1 MGLID
6 KRVHI
11 KPVEYPIFEEYVD
24 ATQRSYWTVDEYNLT
39 TDVADYNTNVN
50 EVERSAIKNCML
62 AISQVEVAVK
72 SFFMRLPDWFP
83 KPELANA
90 AATFA
95 ESEVRHQRA
104 YSHLLE
110 LLGLNKE
117 FEKIYEIPAINDRM
131 KFLEKYVASPHM
143 GNYKKFMK
151 SLAIFSIFT
160 EHVSLF
166 SQFLILTSFNYERN
180 LFKGTATIISST
192 RAEEDLHGKFIIDVL
207 KILREEN
214 PEWFDDDFYATIY
227 EACRKAFR
235 AEQKMLD
242 WIFEAGE
249 LDFLPREVIEDFI
262 RDRFNTDLKEL
273 GMDPI
278 FEVDQNNLDKVEWF
292 RVSHIGTEKVDFF
305 ATRPTTYSLRNKSIT
320 ADDLF

>member
-11 KPVEYPIFEEYVD
+11 KPVEYPIFMEYVD
-24 ATQRSYWTVDEYNLT
+24 ATQRSYWTFDEYSYT
-39 TDVADYNTNVN
+39 TDVSDFKNNVTD
-50 EVERSAIKNCML
+50 VERNAIKNCML

-83 KPELANA
+83 VPELSSA
-90 AATFA
+90 AAVFA
-95 ESEVRHQRA
+95 ESEVRHERA
-104 YSHLLE
+104 YSNLLE

-117 FEKIYEIPAINDRM
+117 FERIYEIPAINDRM

-151 SLAIFSIFT
+151 SMAVFSIFT

-180 LFKGTATIISST
+180 LFKGMANVISAT
-192 RAEEDLHGKFIIDVL
+192 RAEEDLHGKFIIDTL

-214 PEWFDDDFYATIY
+214 PEWFDDDFYETIN
-227 EACRKAFR
+227 EACMKAYK

-249 LDFLPREVIEDFI
+249 LDFLPRDVIEDFI
-262 RDRFNTDLKEL
+262 KERFNMDLQEL
-273 GMDPI
+273 GMEPLFGVNPD
-278 FEVDQNNLDKVEWF
+278 NLEKIEWF
-292 RVSHIGTEKVDFF
+292 RVSQIGTEKVDFF
-305 ATRPTTYSLRNKSIT
+305 ASRPTNYSLRNKAIT